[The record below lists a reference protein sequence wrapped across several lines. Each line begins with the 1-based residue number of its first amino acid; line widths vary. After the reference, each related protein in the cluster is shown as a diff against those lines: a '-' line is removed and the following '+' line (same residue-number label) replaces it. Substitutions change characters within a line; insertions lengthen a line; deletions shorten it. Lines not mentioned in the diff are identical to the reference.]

1 MSNADITSNLVA
13 ASSEADNAARPHRF
27 ARWCRTRIIKQLA
40 QLEHGCLSVSDPF
53 GSWSVGQNGPFDAH
67 LEVSDP
73 AFYIDVAL
81 EGSLGAARSWTDGHW
96 HTTDLTQVLKL
107 LVRNIDT
114 VDAMEGGL
122 ASLANVVARA
132 RHWINRNSR
141 SGSARNIHA
150 HYDLGNE
157 LFVLFLDDSMTYSSG
172 IFPTPDASLEAAQF
186 EKLDRICRKLK
197 LTPEDRVV
205 EIGTGWG
212 SFAMHAA
219 RNYGCRVTTT
229 TISAEQ
235 HAMAIE
241 RIELAGLS
249 RLIDVRLTDYR
260 DLEGQYDK
268 LVSIEM
274 IEAVGHQFLPTYFAK
289 CAALLKP
296 EGAMLIQAIT
306 MPDQRYAQYLRSSD
320 FIRAM
325 VFPGS
330 CCPALTAVLDA
341 VKENTDLRLSH
352 QEDIG
357 LHYART
363 LRLWRERFD
372 DVVDDVRVLGYHEEF
387 IRLWRF
393 YLSYC
398 EAGMEE
404 RYTGTSQLLLQKPFS
419 RLSGNH

>member
-1 MSNADITSNLVA
+1 MSNADFTSDLIS
-13 ASSEADNAARPHRF
+13 ASQSPTNATRPHWF

-40 QLEHGCLSVSDPF
+40 QLEHGCLSVTDPQ
-53 GSWSVGQNGPFDAH
+53 GSWSVGRSGPFDAH
-67 LEVSDP
+67 IEVTNP

-81 EGSLGAARSWTDGHW
+81 EGSLGAARSWMDEHW
-96 HTTDLTQVLKL
+96 RAADLTQVLRL

-122 ASLANVVARA
+122 ASLANVVART
-132 RHWINRNSR
+132 RHWLKRNSR

-157 LFVLFLDDSMTYSSG
+157 LFALFLDDSMTYSSG
-172 IFPTPDASLEAAQF
+172 IFSTPDASLEAAQF
-186 EKLDRICRKLK
+186 EKLDRICRKLE
-197 LTPEDRVV
+197 LEADDHVV

-212 SFAMHAA
+212 SFAVHAA
-219 RNYGCRVTTT
+219 RHYGCHVTTT
-229 TISAEQ
+229 TISHEQ
-235 HAMAIE
+235 HALAVE

-249 RLIDVRLTDYR
+249 HLIDVKLTDYR
-260 DLEGQYDK
+260 DLDGQYDK

-274 IEAVGHQFLPTYFAK
+274 IEAVGHQFLPTYFSK
-289 CAALLKP
+289 CSDLLKP
-296 EGAMLIQAIT
+296 QGAMVIQAIT

-325 VFPGS
+325 IFPGS

-341 VKENTDLRLSH
+341 VKSSTDMRLGH

-357 LHYART
+357 PHYAKT

-372 DVVDDVRVLGYHEEF
+372 AVLAEVRLLGYSEEF

-404 RYTGTSQLLLQKPFS
+404 CYTGTSQLLLQKPLA
-419 RLSGNH
+419 RLAGAH

>member
-1 MSNADITSNLVA
+1 MSNADITSNLIS
-13 ASSEADNAARPHRF
+13 ASGDSTNASRPHWF

-40 QLEHGCLSVSDPF
+40 QLEHGCLSVTDPY
-53 GSWSVGQNGPFDAH
+53 GSWSVGPSGPFDAH
-67 LEVSDP
+67 IDVTDP

-96 HTTDLTQVLKL
+96 HAADLTQVLRL
-107 LVRNIDT
+107 LVRNINT

-122 ASLANVVARA
+122 ASLANVVART
-132 RHWINRNSR
+132 RHWIKRNSR
-141 SGSARNIHA
+141 AGSARNIHA

-157 LFVLFLDDSMTYSSG
+157 LFALFLDDSMTYSSG
-172 IFPTPDASLEAAQF
+172 IFPTPDASLEDAQF
-186 EKLDRICRKLK
+186 EKLDRICRKLDLK
-197 LTPEDRVV
+197 ADDHVV

-219 RNYGCRVTTT
+219 RHYGCRVTTS
-229 TISAEQ
+229 TISVEQ
-235 HAMAIE
+235 HALAVE
-241 RIELAGLS
+241 RVELAGLS
-249 RLIDVRLTDYR
+249 HLIDVRLTDYR
-260 DLEGQYDK
+260 DLDGQYDK

-274 IEAVGHQFLPTYFAK
+274 IEAVGHQFLPTYFNK

-325 VFPGS
+325 IFPGS

-341 VKENTDLRLSH
+341 VKSSSDLRLSH

-357 LHYART
+357 PHYART

-372 DVVDDVRVLGYHEEF
+372 DVIADVRLLGYSEEF
-387 IRLWRF
+387 VRLWRF

-404 RYTGTSQLLLQKPFS
+404 CYTGTSQLLLQKPLA
-419 RLSGNH
+419 RLSGTH